1 MTGEV
6 GNSAGEPR
14 GPLAGR
20 RVLLTRSPDR
30 AGAMAAALAAA
41 GAEPLLLPLIDFA
54 RAADQAALARALD
67 RLAAGEYA
75 WLVVSSIT
83 TVRALKQFAAE
94 RGVSLGAVIPPGVR
108 IATIGPSSRAVLE
121 AEGLRVDLAPEGRQS
136 AEGLVELWAAADDG
150 GAAGADGA
158 GMIRVL
164 IPQSDLAG
172 PTLEAGLDAL
182 GWDVDA
188 VTVYR
193 TVDYP
198 AEPAERLT
206 AELAIGQGPG
216 STAQPGPGTHSG
228 AGAQS
233 SPGAHSS
240 PGTQSSAAAE
250 PGSGT
255 QSSPAAQPGPGTQSS
270 PAVVLSPG
278 EANGELAAGRIDAV
292 VAASPSA
299 ARRIH
304 ATLGALEST
313 RLVAIGQPTA
323 AELRSLGLAVGATA
337 ATPTPAGIVDA
348 VAQALSV
355 PGPWKDPTP

>member
-1 MTGEV
+1 MTREA
-6 GNSAGEPR
+6 GNSAGELR

-54 RAADQAALARALD
+54 RATDQAALAGALD

-121 AEGLRVDLAPEGRQS
+121 AEGLRVDLAPAGRQS

-158 GMIRVL
+158 GMVRVL

-172 PTLEAGLDAL
+172 PTLEGGLDAL

-188 VTVYR
+188 VTAYR

-198 AEPAERLT
+198 AEPGERLT
-206 AELAIGQGPG
+206 AELAVGQESG
-216 STAQPGPGTHSG
+216 S
-228 AGAQS
+228 
-233 SPGAHSS
+233 
-240 PGTQSSAAAE
+240 
-250 PGSGT
+250 
-255 QSSPAAQPGPGTQSS
+255 AAQPGPGTQPGLGTDSS
-270 PAVVLSPG
+270 AAVVLLPG

>member
-1 MTGEV
+1 MTREA

-54 RAADQAALARALD
+54 RATDQAALAAALD

-121 AEGLRVDLAPEGRQS
+121 AEGLRVDLAPAGRQS

-188 VTVYR
+188 VTAYR

-198 AEPAERLT
+198 AEPSERLT
-206 AELAIGQGPG
+206 AELAVSQESG
-216 STAQPGPGTHSG
+216 SAGQPGLGTD
-228 AGAQS
+228 
-233 SPGAHSS
+233 
-240 PGTQSSAAAE
+240 SSA
-250 PGSGT
+250 
-255 QSSPAAQPGPGTQSS
+255 
-270 PAVVLSPG
+270 AVVLSPG

-304 ATLGALEST
+304 ATLSALEST